1 LAEKIGG
8 DGAARG
14 AAGEPGVLPIRL
26 RRGDNR
32 MTSGKADPQRARKRD
47 ADVFPLDDTPH
58 LRLPAETALGYQL
71 RLTDEQLRAR
81 LQDRIAPLG
90 VRLAQWNYLRALW
103 DEDGISQQELSV
115 RASRL
120 GPNTAAALNILERNG
135 LVRRERSRTDRRV
148 VNVFLTAKARAKQ
161 DAMIRAALDVMGSAT
176 VGVSKG
182 EIATLLKTLR
192 KIQKN
197 LGAMT

>member
-1 LAEKIGG
+1 MGQVE
-8 DGAARG
+8 AR
-14 AAGEPGVLPIRL
+14 P
-26 RRGDNR
+26 RR
-32 MTSGKADPQRARKRD
+32 TRKSD
-47 ADVFPLDDTPH
+47 ADAPAPEDTPH
-58 LRLPAETALGYQL
+58 LQLPAETALGYQL
-71 RLTDEQLRAR
+71 RLTDEQLRAK
-81 LQDRIAPLG
+81 LKDRIAPLG

-120 GPNTAAALNILERNG
+120 GPNTATALNILERNG

-161 DAMIRAALDVMGSAT
+161 DAMIRAALDVMGGAT
-176 VGVSKG
+176 AGVSRA

>member
-1 LAEKIGG
+1 MTVGKGN
-8 DGAARG
+8 
-14 AAGEPGVLPIRL
+14 P
-26 RRGDNR
+26 RRA
-32 MTSGKADPQRARKRD
+32 TKFEADAFRQE
-47 ADVFPLDDTPH
+47 DTPH
-58 LRLPAETALGYQL
+58 LRLPAAAALGYQL

-81 LQDRIAPLG
+81 LQARIAPLG

-120 GPNTAAALNILERNG
+120 GPNTVAALNLLERSG

-148 VNVFLTAKARAKQ
+148 VHVYLTANARAKQ
-161 DAMIRAALDVMGSAT
+161 DAMIRAALDVVGIAT
-176 VGVSKG
+176 AGISKT
-182 EIATLLKTLR
+182 EIATLLRILR

-197 LGAMT
+197 LAVS